1 MEFLTYNGF
10 DGKTMSHCTDCYLLT
25 LISREAKEVS
35 EISLNYFRPRP
46 HVSG

>member
-10 DGKTMSHCTDCYLLT
+10 DGKTMSHCIDCYLLT

-35 EISLNYFRPRP
+35 EISLNYFRD
-46 HVSG
+46 G